1 MPTGV
6 IELIILA
13 AIALFLL
20 FRLRSVLGTKT
31 GFEEQQHQR
40 SAPAPQPAP
49 HPAPM
54 AEPVAEEGAIDA
66 DSAKAAE
73 GDVRVAEALSAMR
86 RAEPGFSPTEFMQ
99 GARGAFEMI
108 LMAFEQGDEDTL
120 RRFLADDVYEGFAGV
135 IEDRRAQNLTVDS
148 RFIGVRDARIT
159 DAKFDPE
166 TGEAEIAVRFKGELI
181 TVVRDSENRVVEGDP
196 NEIRRETD
204 TWTFARRMGA
214 SDPNWLLVATGE

>member
-6 IELIILA
+6 IELLILA

-40 SAPAPQPAP
+40 RAPAPEPAERPAP
-49 HPAPM
+49 APAP
-54 AEPVAEEGAIDA
+54 VADEGGVDR
-66 DSAKAAE
+66 DSADAAE
-73 GDVRVAEALSAMR
+73 GDDRIAEILSTMR
-86 RAEPGFSPTEFMQ
+86 RAENGFSPTGFLQ

-108 LMAFEQGDEDTL
+108 LMAFEQGDVDTL
-120 RRFLADDVYEGFAGV
+120 RQYLAPDVFEGFNEAIEQRKQAGY
-135 IEDRRAQNLTVDS
+135 TVDA
-148 RFIGVRDARIT
+148 RFIGVREARIVDAR
-159 DAKFDPE
+159 FDPD
-166 TGEAEIAVRFKGELI
+166 TAEAEIAVRFKGELI
-181 TVVRDSENRVVEGDP
+181 TVVRDGEHRVVEGDP

-204 TWTFARRMGA
+204 VWTFARRMGA